1 MGLFSSSSKN
11 KLPWTEINSLEQLH
25 EVLESAH
32 DKPVL
37 LFKHSSR
44 CSISSMALHSFESRW
59 TSENDLC
66 QLCFIDLIR
75 FRDVSN
81 EVAQLTGVHHQSP
94 QAILVK
100 GTQVLYHDS
109 HSGIDARAIEK
120 ALKNA

>member
-1 MGLFSSSSKN
+1 MGFFSSSSKN
-11 KLPWTEINSLEQLH
+11 KLPWTEVSSLEQLH
-25 EVLESAH
+25 SVLESANE
-32 DKPVL
+32 KPVL

-59 TSENDLC
+59 TSENNLC

-81 EVAQLTGVHHQSP
+81 EVAQLTRVHHQSP

-100 GTQVLYHDS
+100 GTEVLYHDS
-109 HSGIDARAIEK
+109 HSGIDAREIEK
-120 ALKNA
+120 VLKDS